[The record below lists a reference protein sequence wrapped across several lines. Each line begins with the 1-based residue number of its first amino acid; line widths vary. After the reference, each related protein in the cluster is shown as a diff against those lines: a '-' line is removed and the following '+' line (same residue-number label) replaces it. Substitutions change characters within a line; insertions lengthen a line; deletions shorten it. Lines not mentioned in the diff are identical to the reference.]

1 MITKTKF
8 WKTIQQQL
16 KEVERSKHF
25 TAEIMKRIKDIPQSE
40 SENKGT

>member
-8 WKTIQQQL
+8 WKTIKQQL

-25 TAEIMKRIKDIPQSE
+25 TAEIMKRIKDIPQN
-40 SENKGT
+40 ENENRGT